1 MSDAAS
7 IRSLYSLHET
17 RRVRLRVNYPIGLEQ
32 LVLRTQ
38 MDWDKDV
45 LPRVTDNA
53 GSFAEFELETTLPFL
68 YLKPCLRTP
77 TGLQWAIG
85 PNRLVVAT
93 RDDVHN
99 LYPAFCSADEGK
111 ILDLIT
117 FESRILNRQHSLRV
131 YLPAGYDGKH
141 LPHLAGHVYAG
152 WKQPVL
158 PAGSLHGTGL
168 GGQSQD
174 DFAE

>member
-7 IRSLYSLHET
+7 IRSLCSLHET
-17 RRVRLRVNYPIGLEQ
+17 RRVRLRVHYPIGLEQ

-38 MDWDKDV
+38 MDWNKDV

-93 RDDVHN
+93 SEGIA
-99 LYPAFCSADEGK
+99 LQTADGLRQICQVDYGPGREGTGS
-111 ILDLIT
+111 LQAVL
-117 FESRILNRQHSLRV
+117 ESRAHCRASHKRAW
-131 YLPAGYDGKH
+131 P
-141 LPHLAGHVYAG
+141 
-152 WKQPVL
+152 
-158 PAGSLHGTGL
+158 
-168 GGQSQD
+168 
-174 DFAE
+174 